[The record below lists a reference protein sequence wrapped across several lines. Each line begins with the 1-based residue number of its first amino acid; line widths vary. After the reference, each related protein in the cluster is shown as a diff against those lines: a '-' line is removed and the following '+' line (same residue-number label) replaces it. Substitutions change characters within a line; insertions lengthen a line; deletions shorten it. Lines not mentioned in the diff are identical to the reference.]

1 MEEKRFLRDNR
12 VYCYR
17 QIDEKILPVEF
28 GYAKA
33 VSFTGHRPDSL
44 LGYVSMDKYAPII
57 QIIIKEVLKSY
68 REGYRKYI
76 SGGAQGFDQ
85 LAFTAVRKAVCKYN
99 LKDVINAVYVPFV
112 GQESLWSTYGTFSKD
127 SWYSMLES
135 ADEVRIINKQC
146 SPINPYYEIVAALD
160 SRNKA
165 MLRDSSKLI
174 AWYNGA
180 PKGGTLNCLKD
191 AISLGL
197 DVVNIYSDPRRC

>member
-1 MEEKRFLRDNR
+1 MEEKKFLKNNR
-12 VYCYR
+12 VYCYK
-17 QIDEKILPVEF
+17 QIDEKLLPVEF

-44 LGYVSMDKYAPII
+44 LGYVSIDKYAPIV

-85 LAFTAVRKAVCKYN
+85 LSFMAVQMATRKYA
-99 LKDVINAVYVPFV
+99 LKDVINSVYVPFV
-112 GQESLWSTYGTFSKD
+112 GQESLWSTHGTFSKD
-127 SWYSMLES
+127 SWYAMLES

-146 SPINPYYEIVAALD
+146 TPISPYYEIVAALD